1 MVNNVGKTTQNL
13 STQLGEATSFTSI
26 ESIIVLTG
34 EIGKGLL
41 LFDPVGTLGVISEFT
56 NETDFKVT
64 TYALSLDIQTI
75 LNLSY

>member
-13 STQLGEATSFTSI
+13 STQLGEATSFTSTENI
-26 ESIIVLTG
+26 TILTG

-41 LFDPVGTLGVISEFT
+41 LFDSAGTLGVISEFT

>member
-13 STQLGEATSFTSI
+13 SAQLGEATSFTST
-26 ESIIVLTG
+26 ESITLLTG

-41 LFDPVGTLGVISEFT
+41 LFDPVGTLGVISDFT

>member
-13 STQLGEATSFTSI
+13 STQLGEATPFTST
-26 ESIIVLTG
+26 ESITLLTG

-41 LFDPVGTLGVISEFT
+41 LFDPVGTLGVISDFT
-56 NETDFKVT
+56 NETDFKVI

>member
-13 STQLGEATSFTSI
+13 STQLGEATSFTST
-26 ESIIVLTG
+26 ESITLLTG

-41 LFDPVGTLGVISEFT
+41 LFDPVGTLGVISDFT